1 MKTNKIL
8 LLIAAV
14 VLLCSCS
21 GRGTKVQVTGARDE
35 FVVEKL
41 FVADSIVV
49 YRFIDRGVRVYFT
62 NKISNIKAYRSEY
75 NAATKTSD
83 TKVVQTSCSG
93 E

>member
-14 VLLCSCS
+14 VLLCSYR
-21 GRGTKVQVTGARDE
+21 GKGTKVQVIGARDE

-49 YRFIDRGVRVYFT
+49 YRFIDKGVRFYFT
-62 NKISNIKAYRSEY
+62 NKISNVKAYRSEY
-75 NAATKTSD
+75 NVATKTSD
-83 TKVVQTSCSG
+83 TKVVQTLCNG